1 MEQQRLDEGVRRLQ
15 RGKKGPSAS
24 PPLALV
30 AASTTTTA
38 NLGEL
43 GGAMAEELRGD
54 GSVAGGLGRASR
66 EMDLSLASSWE
77 IRRRRAQ
84 READPLPASLWEV
97 DPSPTG
103 SGEVDPSLEILG
115 DITSELRA
123 GRSITCK
130 LEGGR
135 SIADNELRQGMA
147 HALDVALSR
156 QPSISPI
163 SAHRRGHVGR
173 LKLCLVSRRC

>member
-77 IRRRRAQ
+77 
-84 READPLPASLWEV
+84 E
-97 DPSPTG
+97 DPSPESSGGGRSVAGKLVGG
-103 SGEVDPSLEILG
+103 SREVDPSLEILG
-115 DITSELRA
+115 DATGELRA

-173 LKLCLVSRRC
+173 LKLCLVSCRC

>member
-77 IRRRRAQ
+77 
-84 READPLPASLWEV
+84 ADPSPASLWEV

-115 DITSELRA
+115 DVTGELRA

-135 SIADNELRQGMA
+135 QRIAARHA

-173 LKLCLVSRRC
+173 LKLCLVSCRC

>member
-30 AASTTTTA
+30 AALTTTTA

-77 IRRRRAQ
+77 
-84 READPLPASLWEV
+84 ADPSPASLWEV

-115 DITSELRA
+115 DVTGELRA

-173 LKLCLVSRRC
+173 LKLCLVSCRC

>member
-24 PPLALV
+24 PPLALI

-77 IRRRRAQ
+77 
-84 READPLPASLWEV
+84 ADPSPTSLWEV

-115 DITSELRA
+115 DVTGELRA

-135 SIADNELRQGMA
+135 SIA
-147 HALDVALSR
+147 
-156 QPSISPI
+156 
-163 SAHRRGHVGR
+163 GR
-173 LKLCLVSRRC
+173 LRRQWPDPRRRRILGFLFLNFYFLGILFFRAGCITRPHAKI